1 MNRSTPIAVQSGFAR
16 IAEALADPAREA
28 IVCAVAGGKALPA
41 GELAAAAGVSPQSAT
56 AHLQKLVDAKIL
68 AVGRRADFGTTK
80 SSTTTSLFWW
90 RVW

>member
-1 MNRSTPIAVQSGFAR
+1 MNRSPPIAVQSGFAR

-41 GELAAAAGVSPQSAT
+41 GELAAAAGISPQSAT